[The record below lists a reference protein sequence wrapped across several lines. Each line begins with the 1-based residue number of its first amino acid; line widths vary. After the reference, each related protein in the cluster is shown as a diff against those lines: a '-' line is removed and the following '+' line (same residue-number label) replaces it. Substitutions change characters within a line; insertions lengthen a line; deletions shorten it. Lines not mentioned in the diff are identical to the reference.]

1 MNASLLDFELMAI
14 EKDLGRFLIKDDKM
28 VATTLTR
35 IFGDSRGRSKM
46 GNLGQMPL
54 PQLYI
59 ILWLLLVKE
68 NNLKILCNY
77 LPDQ

>member
-1 MNASLLDFELMAI
+1 MSASLLDSELMAI

-46 GNLGQMPL
+46 GNLGANAPTSTVH
-54 PQLYI
+54 YI
-59 ILWLLLVKE
+59 VAAVNEGKQ
-68 NNLKILCNY
+68 
-77 LPDQ
+77 PDQ